1 MERGG
6 VPMEREEL
14 RRELSDMDEA
24 VLFLIVIIAGVLL
37 SFRATLLQREGLRAA
52 YCGQTADTTEIYPLR
67 HTANA
72 LLVGALGFFLCL
84 SAKHDLRADKTASPA
99 ANLTAA
105 AMVLTAAVIRFRSTE
120 TTAASQG

>member
-1 MERGG
+1 MEQQD
-6 VPMEREEL
+6 L

-37 SFRATLLQREGLRAA
+37 SFRATLLQREGLRAELYA
-52 YCGQTADTTEIYPLR
+52 QRADTTEIYPLR

-84 SAKHDLRADKTASPA
+84 SAKNYQRADKDASSA
-99 ANLTAA
+99 ANFTAA
-105 AMVLTAAVIRFRSTE
+105 AMVLTAALIRFRDTE